1 MKTVN
6 HLGTDPIGKLVPR
19 IAFPSMLAQFV
30 SVLYSIVD
38 RMYIGH
44 IASVGDLALAGVGVC
59 GPILTMIGAFS
70 SLIGVG
76 GAPLLGIRLGE
87 KNEKEA
93 SRILANAFLMLVSLS
108 LVLTAAAL
116 FLTRPMLMA
125 FGASTV
131 TYPYARAYFMIYV
144 SGSVFA
150 LLSTGLN
157 QFVICQ
163 GFASEGMKS
172 VLLGAVL
179 NLLLDPVFIFVLHLG
194 VRGAAI
200 ATVLSQIASCLYVLH
215 ILFGKTIPI
224 RITFGGYSFAIMK
237 RILTVG
243 FTPFLI
249 IAIDNVMIIAM
260 NAVLQQYAPA
270 GQGDSFITCATIVQS
285 FMLIITIP
293 LGGISGGTQSIL
305 AYNYGAGNS
314 RRILEAQKTI
324 IALCAGFTTLM
335 FLVSNAAGTLF
346 AQLFTSDPQIVSMVV
361 RAIHISTLSV
371 IPLGI
376 QYEIVDGF
384 TAMGCVRYSF
394 ALSFFRKFVYFT
406 ALFLLPRFFA
416 LENIFYVEP
425 ISDLIGPVVSMI
437 VYWTSIQKILKQREE
452 AVRLMHTKK
461 HKKSHIKKAVLFRG
475 VFKTLTRK
483 EQLFLLLL
491 KCLRHRNGF
500 LYFQTVF
507 CCQLQCLLFRLR
519 IPDGFRRMG
528 ITAENGGV
536 SFFAGD
542 LPELLVRIP
551 SFFHQ
556 TKEIDLQRNVSLFH
570 LTAESPVFP
579 VEHCFVAVE

>member
-116 FLTRPMLMA
+116 FFTRPMLMA

-131 TYPYARAYFMIYV
+131 TYPYARAYFVIYV

-172 VLLGAVL
+172 VLLGAIL

-260 NAVLQQYAPA
+260 NAVLQRYAPA
-270 GQGDSFITCATIVQS
+270 GHGDSFITCATIVQS
-285 FMLIITIP
+285 FMLIITMP

-384 TAMGCVRYSF
+384 TAMGRVRYSF